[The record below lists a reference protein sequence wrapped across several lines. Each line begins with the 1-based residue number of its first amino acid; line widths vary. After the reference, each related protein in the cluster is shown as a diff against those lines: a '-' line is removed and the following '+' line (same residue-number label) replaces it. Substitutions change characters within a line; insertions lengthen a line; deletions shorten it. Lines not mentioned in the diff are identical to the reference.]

1 MPTSKEDFIKMLKN
15 YIEDAKILR
24 QIHQNKAFRNK
35 KFNTWHSV
43 ITIIISSFLSLLGF
57 RGLKSIEQIL
67 SLTTE
72 REVRILEFFFS
83 LLIFLF
89 FILVVLKLLFKFE
102 EKYNHHSRSVVV
114 LSGFIRD
121 IKDIILM
128 NEFEERDFKPLNK
141 EIRERYKMITELLP
155 PSSDKEH
162 QIAKED
168 YFKKKIEK
176 EKLNQ
181 S

>member
-1 MPTSKEDFIKMLKN
+1 MPTTVEDFIKMLNN

-24 QIHQNKAFRNK
+24 QIHQNKTFRNK
-35 KFNTWHSV
+35 KFNTRHTV

-57 RGLKSIEQIL
+57 RGLESIRQVFNLTKEHQI
-67 SLTTE
+67 
-72 REVRILEFFFS
+72 RALEFVFS
-83 LLIFLF
+83 ILIFLF
-89 FILVVLKLLFKFE
+89 FILAILKLVFRFE
-102 EKYNHHSRSVVV
+102 EKYNHHSRSVVI

-128 NEFEERDFKPLNK
+128 NEFEERQFKNINK
-141 EIRERYKMITELLP
+141 EIRERYKMITEILP

-162 QIAKED
+162 RIAKED
-168 YFKKKIEK
+168 YFKKKLEK
-176 EKLNQ
+176 EKLNK